1 MTYNIAPKPE
11 GSTWTDEQW
20 QAIAAR
26 GDHLLVAAAAGSGKT
41 AVLVERIIRTVSDE
55 ARPIDIDRLLV
66 ATFTNAAAA
75 EMRHRLRD
83 ALEKALTAKPQSR
96 HLRKQLALV
105 GRASIT
111 TLHSFCLDVVR
122 RYVHVTELDPA
133 FRIANE
139 TEAALL
145 RGEALEAVFEERYS
159 LAAEIDPFWQLADRF
174 GGERGDDALMKL
186 VDRLYDFSRSHPF
199 PELWL
204 QEAAAA
210 FRLGGE
216 AGAAAGAAGASAA
229 VPPDHPWLAS
239 LAADAKLELEAIA
252 AGLRSALDLSL
263 SPDGPSAYADN
274 LRADAEGVER
284 LLEALNRGDWPA
296 LQETAASGLGGAFG
310 RLKPQKKGDTANEA
324 VVERVKKLRK
334 DAKDRLDALIEQL
347 LTRSLDEYAA
357 ECRALAPLM
366 DELVQLVLD
375 YEEAFRRAKTAK
387 GLVDFGDLEHA
398 CLHILRDPSSTPD
411 RLLPTA
417 AAIGYREQFEEVY
430 VDEYQDTNAVQET
443 ILRLVSRGE
452 AEAGAGS
459 PSEAASPGNRFMVGD
474 VKQSIYRFRLA
485 EPGLFLRKYKTYRPF
500 AEAARDIAAGGGV
513 RIDLARNFRSRQE
526 VVDAVNFVF
535 RQTMHEEAAE
545 LDYDERAELVRGASY
560 PEPDPTHGA
569 DAEALLLN
577 RTGGSAASGVEG
589 EAGEETEAADADA
602 AELEGRAIA
611 LRILELIGAAGKP
624 AMAVFDKA
632 AGGMRPASFRDV
644 VILLRADKAW
654 APTFLEQLRAHGIP
668 AHAELGGG
676 YFEAVEVETALSLL
690 QTIDNPLQ
698 DIPLAAALRS
708 PVFGFT
714 AEELARVR
722 IAGGRGRSFYEAVG
736 AVASG
741 RAEAPAVLREKTA
754 RFVST
759 LETWRTAA
767 RQGSL
772 SDLILRLYRETGY
785 FDFVGGLPGGEQR
798 QANLRALYDRAR
810 QYEATSFRGLFRFLR
825 FIERLR
831 DSGSDLAPARAL
843 GEAEDVVRIM
853 SIHKSKGLEFPIVF
867 VAGLGKSFNRGDER
881 EPFLIHKEL
890 GFGPRWVDPEL
901 GTSYPTLPQLAIKR
915 RLRAEAL
922 AEEMRVLYVALT
934 RAKEKLILVGST
946 KELPKKL
953 ADWNALAALPG
964 TKLPAHAIRRGSCFL
979 DWLVPALLRH
989 PAADKLREAYELD
1002 APPAE
1007 SRVADGS
1014 RWRLIAALPG
1024 VDALREA
1031 APASERK
1038 EPWVEFAVR
1047 EARPAPDDWAAR
1059 DGDVMRVLGWVDP
1072 RPAAAALFA
1081 KTSVTEWKRRLQEEE
1096 DEPSAADFAGFGVA
1110 AGFGGSGLAEDA
1122 AGNASD
1128 DASVDASDG
1137 TLDSASNGAS
1147 NGASDGTLDS
1157 ASNGASVSASNG
1169 GASVGA
1175 AGAGSSAKPYAR
1187 VPAKRPRF
1195 LTRRGLTPVERGV
1208 AYHTAM
1214 QHLALSHELA
1224 AADVEAQLSAL
1235 VLRELLTE
1243 EQRQAIDVDAV
1254 ARFAHSEPGRRLL
1267 RAARA
1272 YRELPFSVG
1281 LPASVVYG
1289 EAPHDVPLDEA
1300 TAQETV
1306 LVQGIIDCLFEDEQG
1321 LAMIDYKTDAVYDE
1335 ARLAELVAQYRLQLA
1350 VYAKAAETALG
1361 RPVPDRYLY
1370 FFDGARAVKL

>member
-1 MTYNIAPKPE
+1 MTNTYIAPKPE

-122 RYVHVTELDPA
+122 RYVHLTELDPA

-145 RGEALEAVFEERYS
+145 RQEALEAVFEERYGE
-159 LAAEIDPFWQLADRF
+159 AAETDPFWQLADRF

-204 QEAAAA
+204 REAAAA
-210 FRLGGE
+210 FRLD
-216 AGAAAGAAGASAA
+216 AGADEEASAGAVS
-229 VPPDHPWLAS
+229 PDHPWLAS
-239 LAADAKLELEAIA
+239 LAADAKLELEAIV
-252 AGLRSALDLSL
+252 AGLRSALELSMTP
-263 SPDGPSAYADN
+263 SGPSAYVDN
-274 LRADAEGVER
+274 LSADAEGVER
-284 LLEALNRGDWPA
+284 LLGALVNGGWPA
-296 LQETAASGLGGAFG
+296 LQEAAAGGLGGAFG
-310 RLKPQKKGDTANEA
+310 RLKPQKKGDTADEA

-334 DAKDRLDALIEQL
+334 DAKERLDALIEQL
-347 LTRSLDEYAA
+347 LTRSTDDYAA

-366 DELVQLVLD
+366 DELVRLVLD
-375 YEEAFRRAKTAK
+375 YAEAFRRAKTAK

-411 RLLPTA
+411 RIVPTPA
-417 AAIGYREQFEEVY
+417 ALGYREQFEEVY

-452 AEAGAGS
+452 TENASGA
-459 PSEAASPGNRFMVGD
+459 AAPGNRFMVGD

-569 DAEALLLN
+569 DAEALLLD
-577 RTGGSAASGVEG
+577 RTGGAAPSGDG
-589 EAGEETEAADADA
+589 ETGEETEAADADA

-654 APTFLEQLRAHGIP
+654 APTFLEQLRAHGVP

-741 RAEAPAVLREKTA
+741 RAEAPEALREKTA

-881 EPFLIHKEL
+881 EPFLVHKEL

-901 GTSYPTLPQLAIKR
+901 GTAYPTLPQLAIKR

-934 RAKEKLILVGST
+934 RAKEKLILVGSA
-946 KELPKKL
+946 KELPKRL
-953 ADWNALAALPG
+953 AEWNALAALPG
-964 TKLPAHAIRRGSCFL
+964 PKLPAHAVRRGACFL

-989 PAADKLREAYELD
+989 PAAEELREAYGLD

-1014 RWRLIAALPG
+1014 RWRLVASLPG
-1024 VDALREA
+1024 ADALQEA

-1059 DGDVMRVLGWVDP
+1059 DGDVMRVLGWQDP
-1072 RPAAAALFA
+1072 RPAASALFA

-1096 DEPSAADFAGFGVA
+1096 DEPTNASFPGFGGS
-1110 AGFGGSGLAEDA
+1110 AGFGGSGLAEGGDA
-1122 AGNASD
+1122 ESAPERASK
-1128 DASVDASDG
+1128 
-1137 TLDSASNGAS
+1137 SAADGAS
-1147 NGASDGTLDS
+1147 S
-1157 ASNGASVSASNG
+1157 
-1169 GASVGA
+1169 
-1175 AGAGSSAKPYAR
+1175 AGSAGKPPAR
-1187 VPAKRPRF
+1187 IPAKRPRF
-1195 LTRRGLTPVERGV
+1195 LSRRGLTPVERGV

-1214 QHLALSHELA
+1214 QHLALSPGLA
-1224 AADVEAQLSAL
+1224 AADVEAQLSSL

-1254 ARFAHSEPGRRLL
+1254 ARFAHSEPGQRLM
-1267 RAARA
+1267 RAGRSH
-1272 YRELPFSVG
+1272 RELPFSVG

-1289 EAPHDVPLDEA
+1289 EAPHGVPLDEA
-1300 TAQETV
+1300 TARETV